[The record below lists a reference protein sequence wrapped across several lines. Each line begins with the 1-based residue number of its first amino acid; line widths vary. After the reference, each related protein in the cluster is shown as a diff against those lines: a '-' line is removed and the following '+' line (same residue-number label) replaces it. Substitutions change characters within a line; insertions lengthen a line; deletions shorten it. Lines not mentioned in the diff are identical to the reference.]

1 MPPQTSKPPAKP
13 GSLARKPG
21 GRQLPPQGPGGRFVS
36 PREAE
41 AEPAASSPAPSTE
54 PAPAPR
60 PALNLPPPHVGA
72 GASSRG
78 PTAEQ
83 ANAVIASVTKGSFH
97 ADAFAEQG
105 ISWHVATVWL
115 KHGEASFK
123 LHCEDGRALTWQGE
137 LFKRLRK
144 ADADARSPVMHKL
157 HEQAKAEGGANAT
170 RYLEARGDLGLRSGG
185 DRVGHQRAR
194 DYLEI
199 EQAAGAESV
208 TDEELLQM
216 VNGVIEAAKA
226 AAVLRKNTDT
236 GASAG

>member
-1 MPPQTSKPPAKP
+1 MPAPSSKPPAKP
-13 GSLARKPG
+13 GSLSRRPG
-21 GRQLPPQGPGGRFVS
+21 GRPTPPQGPGGKFVS
-36 PREAE
+36 PRDQA
-41 AEPAASSPAPSTE
+41 AEPDQPPPTSS
-54 PAPAPR
+54 APAR
-60 PALNLPPPHVGA
+60 PNPPPPHVGA
-72 GASSRG
+72 GPASRG

-83 ANAVIASVTKGSFH
+83 TNAVIDSVSRGSFH

-105 ISWHVATVWL
+105 ISWHVATAWL

-123 LHCEDGRALTWQGE
+123 LHCEDGRPLTWQGE

-170 RYLEARGDLGLRSGG
+170 RYLEARGDLGLRTSG

-199 EQAAGAESV
+199 EPSTGSDSM
-208 TDEELLQM
+208 TDEELLAM
-216 VNGVIEAAKA
+216 VDGVIAAAKA
-226 AAVLRKNTDT
+226 AAGLRKNTDT
-236 GASAG
+236 GASTG